1 MYKKLD
7 EKKIGKNLSKYNE
20 TKKRKR
26 ETEKLFN
33 VFKDIKYIVFLIY
46 LQIIAL
52 VIITLRQLVSDS
64 FFFFIN
70 LRQFAAEYTKRA
82 YNHYYYYLYYRG
94 IT

>member
-46 LQIIAL
+46 LQIIA
-52 VIITLRQLVSDS
+52 
-64 FFFFIN
+64 
-70 LRQFAAEYTKRA
+70 
-82 YNHYYYYLYYRG
+82 
-94 IT
+94 